1 MTADSPLIPG
11 YNQNIKNISL
21 FHRIAVGSNL
31 VGKGLFFASIDFS
44 LEKKENTPCFN
55 FFLKKIRQNSF
66 PFSGSVDKWLQNI
79 V

>member
-1 MTADSPLIPG
+1 
-11 YNQNIKNISL
+11 
-21 FHRIAVGSNL
+21 VGSSQ
-31 VGKGLFFASIDFS
+31 VGKGLFFASMDFS
-44 LEKKENTPCFN
+44 QEKKENTPSFN